1 LTHANLSWFPPKS
14 TRLRTGFLSSGSV
27 LALIGCLCV
36 SLVAGYKSIKVRIEP
51 AKSYPFHQ
59 QQGAIT
65 IAANPY
71 ETKEKIKTAF
81 ELKELEQKGIV
92 PIHIIISNEGEDPIA
107 ISGETIS
114 LLDSN
119 NRSFEPL
126 TVDEVVRSVLY
137 KPGQHSS
144 RTPSPL
150 PFPRGRGRQGDAFE
164 IETDLTNKSLRETR
178 VAPRANAGGFV
189 FFKLPNNRM
198 RLGGYKVYI
207 PEIHNVKTRRSLLFF
222 EIELK

>member
-107 ISGETIS
+107 ISARPRQSRRPMRRKTWGPR
-114 LLDSN
+114 L
-119 NRSFEPL
+119 
-126 TVDEVVRSVLY
+126 DEVVRSVLY

>member
-1 LTHANLSWFPPKS
+1 
-14 TRLRTGFLSSGSV
+14 
-27 LALIGCLCV
+27 
-36 SLVAGYKSIKVRIEP
+36 
-51 AKSYPFHQ
+51 
-59 QQGAIT
+59 
-65 IAANPY
+65 
-71 ETKEKIKTAF
+71 
-81 ELKELEQKGIV
+81 
-92 PIHIIISNEGEDPIA
+92 
-107 ISGETIS
+107 